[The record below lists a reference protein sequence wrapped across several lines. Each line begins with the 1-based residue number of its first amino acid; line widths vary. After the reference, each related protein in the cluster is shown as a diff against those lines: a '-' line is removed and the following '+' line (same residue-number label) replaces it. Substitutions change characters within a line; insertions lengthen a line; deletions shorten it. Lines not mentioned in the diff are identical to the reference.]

1 MPAPVFAPITRVEGD
16 IGLNDDKIAA
26 EVPHTFKQLKD
37 VRSVEMIEEPQAKND
52 IELAVPLRVKC
63 ADVLKAKV

>member
-1 MPAPVFAPITRVEGD
+1 MFAPITWVEGD
-16 IGLNDDKIAA
+16 MGVNDDEIAA

-37 VRSVEMIEEPQAKND
+37 VGSVEMIEESRQGMTS
-52 IELAVPLRVKC
+52 ELAVPLRVKC